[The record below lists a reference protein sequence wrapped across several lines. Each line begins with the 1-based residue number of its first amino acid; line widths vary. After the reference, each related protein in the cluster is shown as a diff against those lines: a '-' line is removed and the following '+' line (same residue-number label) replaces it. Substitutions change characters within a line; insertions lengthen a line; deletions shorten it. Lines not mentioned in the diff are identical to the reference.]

1 MVARPGYCLSC
12 ERYIGPSDF
21 CPYCDTPSNRLLPIR
36 VLRFLA
42 LGSVVLGLV
51 LLAVFRSRL
60 VPPSVPLSDLQP
72 AMHGALI
79 VTRGQLASPP
89 RQGRTR
95 SGQSWLSLTIE
106 EKGRSLRV
114 VARGEVADFL
124 RSSPNLSPSPA
135 SGLPIQVV
143 GRLQWNAGEE
153 PVLFLQKGND
163 LTFSPNP

>member
-1 MVARPGYCLSC
+1 MSKRPGYCLSC

-79 VTRGQLASPP
+79 VTGGQLTSTP

-95 SGQSWLSLTIE
+95 TGQSWFSLTLE
-106 EKGRSLRV
+106 ENGRTLRV
-114 VARGEVADFL
+114 VARGEAADSL
-124 RSSPNLSPSPA
+124 RSSPPLSSSA
-135 SGLPIQVV
+135 VSAHRIQVV
-143 GRLQWNAGEE
+143 GRLQWNAGDE
-153 PVLFLQKGND
+153 PVLFLQKESD
-163 LTFSPNP
+163 LSFLTPP